1 MQNFGGGVIMIS
13 HNAEFYGA
21 LCTEKW
27 HIADGKLEVE
37 GGAEET
43 ELKVQGESEVSFRVF
58 VARARGAPGG
68 RPSSLYETRL
78 TLLFVFLHWG
88 FCLIKVT
95 RKKTEKEKLMEATE
109 SKVAVVGAVGNLNS
123 VEERQTLINP
133 KTGRP
138 LSKKEIRAM
147 AKQNKK

>member
-27 HIADGKLEVE
+27 HIADGKLKVE

-43 ELKVQGESEVSFRVF
+43 EL
-58 VARARGAPGG
+58 
-68 RPSSLYETRL
+68 
-78 TLLFVFLHWG
+78 
-88 FCLIKVT
+88 KVT